1 MPVCGFLG
9 ENKKPDEKNIFKN
22 GDSNDLLTL
31 QMKYAIN
38 KINSQYINKKN
49 SIISPLCDAIIIVII
64 IFIIIILIFLI
75 MIIIIILL
83 ITTRKKIKIIINI
96 IVYIII
102 NFQNT
107 PISKII
113 NNLNGSYIHTLFIKI
128 FYDLFY
134 M

>member
-83 ITTRKKIKIIINI
+83 ITT
-96 IVYIII
+96 
-102 NFQNT
+102 
-107 PISKII
+107 
-113 NNLNGSYIHTLFIKI
+113 
-128 FYDLFY
+128 
-134 M
+134 